1 MPRFTAVEEGGRRKG
16 REREEDTVRNS
27 LEQPLSL
34 LTSLTPPHPHPSS
47 PLLTNI
53 VKQLP
58 SGDVLHDHKDV
69 SGCGDDLVQFDDV
82 RVTKQLENLDLPA
95 DLLCHIKTV
104 CVWVRGV
111 ITSLVFS

>member
-1 MPRFTAVEEGGRRKG
+1 MG
-16 REREEDTVRNS
+16 EEDTLRNS
-27 LEQPLSL
+27 SEQPLSL
-34 LTSLTPPHPHPSS
+34 LSLLTLFTPS

-53 VKQLP
+53 IKQLP